1 MSRSPTTASRPRG
14 RPAKTADE
22 IGKTRDL
29 IAETAERLFQQEG
42 YANVSIRRLAKEVG
56 CSPMTLYKHFDS
68 KIAILQTLWGVVFR
82 ELFLGL
88 EARLERVDHPKE
100 RLQTLCKHYVGF
112 WLSHPEHYRLVFMA
126 EGVTQPEVSLFVGNP
141 EIIAGF
147 DRIAHTIAEAASLR
161 DANVVKLKSDL
172 LMGAMHGIAHNAI
185 TISGY
190 PWSDADAMIDHL
202 LDAMM

>member
-1 MSRSPTTASRPRG
+1 MSRSPTTAYRPRG

-29 IAETAERLFQQEG
+29 IAETAKRLFQQEG
-42 YANVSIRRLAKEVG
+42 YANISIRRLAKEVG

-68 KIAILQTLWGVVFR
+68 KIAILQTLWAVVFR

-88 EARLERVDHPKE
+88 DARLERVADPKE

-126 EGVTQPEVSLFVGNP
+126 EGVTQPEVSLFVGNS